1 MRRPPSGATRLR
13 RCAHAL
19 VLSLLLLAGA
29 PARAAVSPYP
39 PIALGNVTVG
49 SSLQADV
56 VVPLTMAVSQIPSAY
71 DAQVVFTSG
80 NASEDLLLAAAGL
93 TSPVTV
99 AQLKLAHPTWSVSIP
114 VPAAALDNP
123 SGMYSLSS
131 LGCDAS
137 QCTYR
142 ATYAPTAPGVHTAQ
156 LSASIASITFNEGG
170 LLGVIANLFAP
181 LLLGIVNAAL
191 VFDFTGTG
199 VAVPVAAPAAPVPA
213 DGVAWL
219 GALAATLAAAGTLA
233 LRRRSRR

>member
-1 MRRPPSGATRLR
+1 MPRPSSGTARLR

-19 VLSLLLLAGA
+19 VLFLLLFAGA

-39 PIALGNVTVG
+39 PIALGNVAVG

-56 VVPLTMAVSQIPSAY
+56 TVPLTMTVAQIPSAY

-80 NASEDLLLAAAGL
+80 SAAEDVALAVAGL

-99 AQLKLAHPTWSVSIP
+99 AQLKATHPTWSVTIP
-114 VPAAALDNP
+114 VPTVALDNP
-123 SGMYSLSS
+123 SGMYSLTS

-137 QCTYR
+137 QCAYR

-156 LSASIASITFNEGG
+156 LSASVASITFNEGG
-170 LLGVIANLFAP
+170 LLGLLANLFAP

-199 VAVPVAAPAAPVPA
+199 VAVQVAGPAAPVPA
-213 DGVAWL
+213 DGIAWL

>member
-1 MRRPPSGATRLR
+1 M
-13 RCAHAL
+13 
-19 VLSLLLLAGA
+19 
-29 PARAAVSPYP
+29 SPYP
-39 PIALGNVTVG
+39 PITLGDVTVG
-49 SSLQADV
+49 SSLQAGV
-56 VVPLTMAVSQIPSAY
+56 VVPLTMAVSQIPSAC

-80 NASEDLLLAAAGL
+80 NASEDFLLAAAGL

-99 AQLKLAHPTWSVSIP
+99 ARLKLAHPTWSVAIP
-114 VPAAALDNP
+114 VPAAGLDNP
-123 SGMYSLSS
+123 SGMCAPSS

-142 ATYAPTAPGVHTAQ
+142 ATCAPTAPGVHAAQ

-170 LLGVIANLFAP
+170 LPGAIGDLFAP

-199 VAVPVAAPAAPVPA
+199 VAVQVAGPAAPVPA
-213 DGVAWL
+213 DGIAWL
-219 GALAATLAAAGTLA
+219 GAVAATLAAAGTLA

>member
-1 MRRPPSGATRLR
+1 MPRPPSGAARLR

-19 VLSLLLLAGA
+19 VLFLLLPAGA

-56 VVPLTMAVSQIPSAY
+56 VVPLALTIAQIPSAY
-71 DAQVVFTSG
+71 DAQVVFASS
-80 NASEDLLLAAAGL
+80 NATEDLVLTVAGL

-99 AQLKLAHPTWSVSIP
+99 AQLKAAHPTWGVAIP
-114 VPAAALDNP
+114 VPTTMLDNP
-123 SGMYSLSS
+123 SGMYSLVS

-142 ATYAPTAPGVHTAQ
+142 ATYAPTAPDIHTAQ

-170 LLGVIANLFAP
+170 LLGLLAGLFAQS
-181 LLLGIVNAAL
+181 LLAIVNAAL

-199 VAVPVAAPAAPVPA
+199 VALRAAHPAAPVPA
-213 DGVAWL
+213 DGIVWL
-219 GALAATLAAAGTLA
+219 CALAATLAAAGALA
-233 LRRRSRR
+233 LGRRTRR

>member
-1 MRRPPSGATRLR
+1 MPRPSSGTARLR

-19 VLSLLLLAGA
+19 VLFLLLLAGT

-56 VVPLTMAVSQIPSAY
+56 VVPLAMTIAQIPSAY

-80 NASEDLLLAAAGL
+80 SVAEDVALAVAGL

-99 AQLKLAHPTWSVSIP
+99 AQLKLAHPTWGVAIP
-114 VPAAALDNP
+114 VPTTVLDNP
-123 SGMYSLSS
+123 SGMYSLVS

-142 ATYAPTAPGVHTAQ
+142 ATYAPTAPGIHTAQ

-170 LLGVIANLFAP
+170 LLG
-181 LLLGIVNAAL
+181 LLAGFFSQSLLAIVNAAL
-191 VFDFTGTG
+191 VFDYTGTG
-199 VAVPVAAPAAPVPA
+199 VAVQVAGPAAPVPA
-213 DGVAWL
+213 DGIAWL
-219 GALAATLAAAGTLA
+219 GALAATLAAAGVLA
-233 LRRRSRR
+233 LGGRSRR